1 MRKRVKLKKI
11 DKKKSICSPVLMII
25 TLVII
30 LAGLLIRQLSNTI
43 SPILLTY
50 VKLRVEQLSNQVVN
64 NAISNELLAELDIGE
79 IFITVQNDEGQIISV
94 DFNPIVVNKIL
105 NKASDVI
112 QKNLKALERGEIR
125 IIENYEDLFYGY
137 DLEKLKKGIIYEI
150 PLGVIT
156 NTALLNNVGP
166 RIPIK
171 FALVGSLNT
180 NIGTTIKNYGINN
193 IIMEVFIHI
202 DLANQLIAP
211 LMSERIIYQLDI
223 PIITRILPGEVPR
236 YYQSGISESSP
247 ILSVPIE

>member
-112 QKNLKALERGEIR
+112 QKNLKALEKAKYVSLKIIR
-125 IIENYEDLFYGY
+125 
-137 DLEKLKKGIIYEI
+137 
-150 PLGVIT
+150 
-156 NTALLNNVGP
+156 
-166 RIPIK
+166 
-171 FALVGSLNT
+171 S
-180 NIGTTIKNYGINN
+180 
-193 IIMEVFIHI
+193 
-202 DLANQLIAP
+202 
-211 LMSERIIYQLDI
+211 
-223 PIITRILPGEVPR
+223 ILW
-236 YYQSGISESSP
+236 
-247 ILSVPIE
+247 L